1 MVIQCWLLRPFISTF
16 RGWWICT
23 TTHLPT
29 APRRSTITGTPS
41 IVKPLWYAE
50 KVLKKINF
58 QISKNDIEHIITC
71 TPESIERMLL
81 QLKRKIE
88 VYL

>member
-1 MVIQCWLLRPFISTF
+1 M
-16 RGWWICT
+16 
-23 TTHLPT
+23 
-29 APRRSTITGTPS
+29 
-41 IVKPLWYAE
+41 
-50 KVLKKINF
+50 LKKINF